1 MRNLKKLLAVIVS
14 VCVLATFAL
23 PAFAA
28 ETALTDAEIC
38 EDLGVVKGEGAGLT
52 DDYLAKGTTR
62 LQAAIMYLRM
72 LKLEDAAK
80 AYTGEENFDDAADVA
95 WAEGKAILGYLKAN
109 PDLGWA
115 GVGGNKFDPYG
126 PASAQM
132 MYKVALEALGY
143 KQDAEDGFKWADVF
157 TFAADKGL
165 GKVADVTE
173 LTNDDMCTV
182 VVEMLGIK
190 VKDGDMTLVEK
201 LVADGVI
208 DEADAIEVGLIA
220 ATPEE
225 LEIESVTATNLIQAV
240 VTYNQKVDK
249 DTAADKDNYKF
260 ATADKI
266 TVKEAALAE
275 DGVSVVLTFV
285 ASVGQQKDAKL
296 TVNNVKSA
304 EGVAI
309 AKTTKEVSFLDSS
322 IPEVVSAEV
331 AGISTIK
338 VTFSEPMNPAT
349 VTASAFKVNDGKYYV
364 KGATGQNN
372 NTEFRVELYT
382 SLKDGDLPFEMKA
395 GIAEDWAKFTTLGYK
410 TTLKVNEDKDAPEVV
425 SYENAKPYSVT
436 LIWNEDISF
445 ISKDL
450 TKYYHTNSSNPVSE
464 APVIDGNKMTLTFNK
479 DHKLP
484 NGTAYVYVM
493 KEVIKDLW
501 NNKNAQQMVMLDV
514 VVDKDPPVL
523 QSVEAEKQNK
533 LVLTFDEPV
542 EKYNKTA
549 NYTILDKDGKEVKNI
564 LYGVPTVDSTGKKV
578 TVNLSKDLGGD
589 YTLVVKD
596 IEDKYENAMASTS
609 MAFTAE
615 DKKAPD
621 VTKIN
626 ARLYAPDGTTDTVLK
641 ILFPE
646 AMAIEGAYGVDDLA
660 KYFILN
666 NGTPGDWKAVKDIDD
681 VELAVVDDAKAVEI
695 TFTAPALAKANVVL
709 ATGTDVLRIARI
721 ADAAGNYTAN
731 LQDEYDITGSG
742 TVSIK
747 EVELTGAK
755 EVKVYF
761 TDELAYLNEDE
772 IVIKKG
778 TEKNPLTETATLS
791 LKDGASVATFKL
803 QNEFK
808 FDKSD
813 LSVEVAVP
821 AGASAITTMNRYGG
835 LLTTGAVAGANI
847 KDKLAPEI
855 DKVVFVNKAL
865 IKVYFK
871 EDLEA
876 DLFAIVGKNGFDV
889 LGGDLALAELVTPGT
904 DGNVVLLKSTK
915 DGGNFTTATGVS
927 YNGANGI
934 ADLSNNGLKEVTK
947 ASDDIKLG
955 ALTIVAATPTAN
967 NTFTV
972 KNDFD
977 GRAHDVGDIDMDP
990 STDVVDATV
999 EINGIT
1005 YTATAPANVGTITA
1019 TGAST
1024 DASAATTATFTV
1036 TIDGVVKTVVMS
1048 IPAYTGVD
1056 TPTVQQPTIA
1066 GQ

>member
-28 ETALTDAEIC
+28 ETTTLTDAQISEK
-38 EDLGVVKGEGAGLT
+38 LGAVKGDTSQGVTEE
-52 DDYLAKGTTR
+52 YLAKGTTR
-62 LQAAIMYLRM
+62 LQAAIIYLRM
-72 LKLEDAAK
+72 LNLE
-80 AYTGEENFDDAADVA
+80 EEALAFESEDNFADAADVA
-95 WAEGKAILGYLKAN
+95 WAGGRAILAYLKAN
-109 PDLGWA
+109 PELGWQ
-115 GVGGNKFDPYG
+115 GVSETTFEPNGA
-126 PASAQM
+126 ASAQM

-143 KQDAEDGFKWADVF
+143 KQGTDFEWADVF
-157 TFAADKGL
+157 TFAEDKGL
-165 GKVADVTE
+165 GKAADLAE
-173 LTNDDMCTV
+173 LTNNDMCTI

-190 VKDGDMTLVEK
+190 VKDGDVTLVEK

-220 ATPEE
+220 ATPDE

-266 TVKEAALAE
+266 EIENASLAE
-275 DGVSVVLTFV
+275 DGVSVVLTFKK
-285 ASVGQQKDAKL
+285 AVGQQKDAKL

-304 EGVAI
+304 EGVKI
-309 AKTTKEVSFLDSS
+309 EKTTTEVSFLDSS

-331 AGISTIK
+331 VGISTIK

-372 NTEFRVELYT
+372 NTEFRVELYS

-395 GIAEDWAKFTTLGYK
+395 GIAEDWAKFTTLGFK
-410 TTLKVNEDKDAPEVV
+410 TTLTVVEDKDAPEVV
-425 SYENAKPYSVT
+425 SYEDAKPYSVT
-436 LIWNEDISF
+436 LVWNEDISF
-445 ISKDL
+445 ISKDSA
-450 TKYYHTNSSNPVSE
+450 KYYHTNSSNPVSE
-464 APVIDGNKMTLTFNK
+464 APVIDGNKMTLTFDK

-501 NNKNAQQMVMLDV
+501 NNKNAQQMVKLDV
-514 VVDKDPPVL
+514 VVDKDAPVL

-578 TVNLSKDLGGD
+578 TVNLSDDLSGD

-596 IEDKYENAMASTS
+596 IEDRYENAMASTS

-615 DKKAPD
+615 DSKAPD

-626 ARLYAPDGTTDTVLK
+626 ARLYTPEGTSDKVLK
-641 ILFPE
+641 VLFPE

-695 TFTAPALAKANVVL
+695 TFTQAALTKAGVTIP
-709 ATGTDVLRIARI
+709 TGTDVLRIARI

-731 LQDEYDITGSG
+731 LQDEYDISGSG
-742 TVSIK
+742 TVTIK

-772 IVIKKG
+772 IVIMKG

-791 LKDGASVATFKL
+791 LKDGASVATFKCL
-803 QNEFK
+803 NEFA
-808 FDKSD
+808 FDASD
-813 LSVEVAVP
+813 LKVEVKVP
-821 AGASAITTMNRYGG
+821 AGASGITTMNRYGG
-835 LLTTGAVAGANI
+835 LLTTGAVAGADI

-855 DKVVFVNKAL
+855 DKIIFVSKAL

-871 EDLEA
+871 EDLDA
-876 DLFAIVGKNGFDV
+876 TLFAGAGKNGFDV
-889 LGGDLALAELVTPGT
+889 LGGDLALAALEGGI
-904 DGNVVLLKSTK
+904 DGNVVLLTSTK
-915 DGGNFTTATGVS
+915 DDGNFTTATGVS
-927 YNGANGI
+927 YNGTNGI
-934 ADLSNNGLKEVTK
+934 ADVSNNALKEVTK

-972 KNDFD
+972 TNNFD
-977 GRAHDVGDIDMDP
+977 GAFVVGCIDMDLE
-990 STDVVDATV
+990 TDGVQDEIVIGEYTYKVTVDGDGMATV
-999 EINGIT
+999 
-1005 YTATAPANVGTITA
+1005 TASGDPAVA
-1019 TGAST
+1019 AA
-1024 DASAATTATFTV
+1024 DATTATFTV
-1036 TIDGVVKTVVMS
+1036 TIDTFVKTVTMS
-1048 IPAYTGVD
+1048 IPEYAIGGA
-1056 TPTVQQPTIA
+1056 VQQPTIA